1 MPNLTTPQTD
11 AGSVVAN
18 RILDLLKAGSPNFR
32 LPVPLANF
40 YYGDQEQVPGDPVVC
55 VEAGL
60 KGREMHATQN
70 RTLNTIQTS
79 IFVYHAR
86 MQQIQLTRLEADQL
100 GEDIEQLLHANL
112 QLKDVNGNNPIVIHG
127 FVQEFDPTYVF
138 RTGTL
143 YRTVRMTH
151 TATTM
156 TALAP

>member
-11 AGSVVAN
+11 AGSVVAQ

-32 LPVPLANF
+32 LVVPVTNF
-40 YYGDQEQVPGDPVVC
+40 YYGDQEQIPGDPVVC

-60 KGREMHATQN
+60 KARELHATQN

-86 MQQIQLTRLEADQL
+86 MQEIQQTRLETDQL
-100 GEDIEQLLHANL
+100 GEDIEALLHTNL
-112 QLKDVNGNNPIVIHG
+112 QLKDVSGNNPIVIHS

-138 RTGTL
+138 RAGTL
-143 YRTVRMTH
+143 YRSVRMTH